1 MTPRPPKLEAVG
13 HTQFTSRGFAFVEFE
28 DHNGTACNIQKSSLA
43 TDDAIWLGAKDIGLK
58 KFTPYVGWEDQ
69 DTRGDPPY
77 GVSFVANNRMH
88 LTRWQ
93 VAALLPVLQHFAAT
107 GDLDGSPELTPS
119 EAFSAWLNQG
129 PKLAAAAGCHVG
141 IKVTEAKA
149 EGRAS

>member
-1 MTPRPPKLEAVG
+1 MSEK
-13 HTQFTSRGFAFVEFE
+13 HTSRGFAYVEFE

-43 TDDAIWLGAKDIGLK
+43 TDDAIWIGATEIGLK

-77 GVSFVANNRMH
+77 GVTFIANNRMH

-107 GDLDGSPELTPS
+107 GDVCANPEAQP
-119 EAFSAWLNQG
+119 
-129 PKLAAAAGCHVG
+129 
-141 IKVTEAKA
+141 EAKP
-149 EGRAS
+149 